1 MLATEAEKDGYVSSV
16 YEALRLVPD
25 EVTNGDAALVAR
37 VTDGDRAALESVF
50 DRYADAVK
58 SVAARVLRD
67 EGLAEDVVQETFIQF
82 WNAPERFQAER
93 GSLRTYL
100 VTIAHRRAVDIVRSE
115 VARSNREQQ
124 PSEPD
129 HLDVEEEV
137 WSRTLSETVRKAL
150 ERLAPGERDAIAL
163 AYFNDLSYV
172 EVARHL
178 GEPEGTV
185 KSRIRVGMKKL
196 AVSLEEVTR

>member
-1 MLATEAEKDGYVSSV
+1 METEYVSSA

-25 EVTNGDAALVAR
+25 EVTNGDAALAVRVA
-37 VTDGDRAALESVF
+37 DGDRTALESVF

-67 EGLAEDVVQETFIQF
+67 NALAEDVVQETFLQF
-82 WNAPERFQAER
+82 WNAPGRFQAER
-93 GSLRTYL
+93 GSLRTFL

-115 VARSNREQQ
+115 VSRSNREQQ
-124 PSEPD
+124 PPEPD
-129 HLDVEEEV
+129 NFDVEELV
-137 WSRTLSETVRKAL
+137 WSRSLSETVRNAVDG
-150 ERLAPGERDAIAL
+150 LAPGERDAIAL
-163 AYFNDLSYV
+163 AYFKGMSYV

-196 AVSLEEVTR
+196 AVSLEGLTR